1 MGAEGRAS
9 ATELRWVDVDVAAL
23 SRNADIIATLV
34 RPAQVM
40 AMVKSNG
47 YGHGIAIA
55 ARAALAGGATW
66 LGVYTPQEALG
77 LRAAGFDAR
86 MLVVG
91 WSPPA
96 TLGDLIAAEVDIS
109 VLDADGVHAV
119 AAAAARRRPRVHLK
133 IDTGL
138 HRLGA
143 LPETAESLVDA
154 LREAGDRIEV
164 TGLFTHFA
172 DAAADIGFTVTQH
185 ARFIEAV
192 DALRPV
198 APDAILHTS
207 GSAAILAHPAMH
219 HDLVRAGIAFYGYPP
234 VPAPASLR
242 PAMSVFCRVA
252 QVRTVARGES
262 VGYGRT
268 WRAETSRR
276 IATATIGYGQGLPRA
291 LSNRGHVAIRGRR
304 CPIVGIVSMDQVGVD
319 VSDLDRV
326 EPGDVAMFIGEHE
339 GVRIG
344 ADEVGDLTGTLPHEV
359 LCGVSEGIPRHPGD
373 TPAALP

>member
-1 MGAEGRAS
+1 MGVEGRAR
-9 ATELRWVDVDVAAL
+9 ATELRWIEIDVAAL
-23 SRNADIIATLV
+23 SRNAESIATLV
-34 RPAQVM
+34 RPADVM
-40 AMVKSNG
+40 VMVKSNG

-66 LGVYTPQEALG
+66 LGVYTPQEALT

-96 TLGDLIAAEVDIS
+96 TLDDLIAAGVDIS
-109 VLDADGVHAV
+109 VLDGHGVRAV
-119 AAAAARRRPRVHLK
+119 AAIAAGRRPRIHLK

-143 LPETAESLVDA
+143 LPDAVESLVDA
-154 LREAGDRIEV
+154 LREAGDSIEV
-164 TGLFTHFA
+164 AGLFTHFA
-172 DAAADIGFTVTQH
+172 DAGADIGFTVTQH
-185 ARFIEAV
+185 ARFLEV
-192 DALRPV
+192 VEALRPV

-252 QVRTVARGES
+252 QIRTVARGES

-276 IATATIGYGQGLPRA
+276 IATASIGYGQGLPRA

-319 VSDLDRV
+319 VSELDRV
-326 EPGDVAMFIGEHE
+326 EPGDVVMFIGEHE
-339 GVRIG
+339 GVSIG
-344 ADEVGDLTGTLPHEV
+344 ADEVGDLCGTLPHEI